1 MLPVLDGDFRV
12 SLQGSP
18 ENELQLCLESGDP
31 EVQTMEAADA
41 VFINSGDNPFKLMK
55 ESIKLLSKI
64 KGNFK
69 HIEDK
74 EIPANLDWFGWCTW
88 DAFYKAV
95 NPAGIE
101 EGLKRYIVHFLFHTI
116 VYVILEG
123 NIDTE
128 GHLLPHLYCYII

>member
-1 MLPVLDGDFRV
+1 MRRVALPRRGGAVYALMLPVLDGDFRV

-101 EGLKRYIVHFLFHTI
+101 EGLKR
-116 VYVILEG
+116 
-123 NIDTE
+123 
-128 GHLLPHLYCYII
+128 

>member
-74 EIPANLDWFGWCTW
+74 EVTLCRSLQIWTGLGGAPGMHFTRLLTQQGSRRALRD
-88 DAFYKAV
+88 D
-95 NPAGIE
+95 GIRAE
-101 EGLKRYIVHFLFHTI
+101 EAR
-116 VYVILEG
+116 G
-123 NIDTE
+123 NHQKYT
-128 GHLLPHLYCYII
+128 